1 MSEREQQDLLFE
13 IQREHEDC
21 RSAEEKLR
29 KTWRGV
35 VMALLV
41 ISLIALVNVG
51 ILWQTTK
58 QHGEY
63 INVIRQNYVNYENF
77 FLFNR
82 TYELQLE
89 HTQTLLNGDQSEL
102 KEIQDKYNE
111 LRSLII
117 RQPVTRGG

>member
-1 MSEREQQDLLFE
+1 MSEQDQQDLLGE
-13 IQREHEDC
+13 IKKEHADC
-21 RSAEEKLR
+21 RKAEEKLR
-29 KTWRGV
+29 KTWRTV
-35 VMALLV
+35 VLALLV

-63 INVIRQNYVNYENF
+63 IKVIRQNYVSFEAF

-89 HTQTLLNGDQSEL
+89 HTQTLLNGNEAEL
-102 KEIQDKYNE
+102 REIQNKYNE
-111 LRSLII
+111 LRSLIVRPPTI
-117 RQPVTRGG
+117 RGQ

>member
-1 MSEREQQDLLFE
+1 MEAQELLKE
-13 IQREHEDC
+13 IKIEHANC
-21 RSAEEKLR
+21 RKAEERLR

-35 VMALLV
+35 VIALLA

-51 ILWQTTK
+51 ILWQTTR

-63 INVIRQNYVNYENF
+63 INIIRQNYVSYDNF

-82 TYELQLE
+82 TYEMQLE
-89 HTQTLLNGDQSEL
+89 HTQMLLNGDEEDL
-102 KEIQDKYNE
+102 REIQEKYNE

-117 RQPVTRGG
+117 RQPTVRRD

>member
-1 MSEREQQDLLFE
+1 MSEQDQKDLLRE
-13 IQREHEDC
+13 IKKEHADC
-21 RSAEEKLR
+21 RKAEEKLR
-29 KTWRGV
+29 KTWQSV
-35 VMALLV
+35 VVALLV

-63 INVIRQNYVNYENF
+63 IKVIRQNYVSFEAF

-89 HTQTLLNGDQSEL
+89 HTQTLLNGNEEEL
-102 KEIQDKYNE
+102 KEIQNKYNE
-111 LRSLII
+111 LRSLIVRPPTI
-117 RQPVTRGG
+117 RGQ